1 MIFKTQKY
9 QVIKNAISYELANF
23 IYNYFLLK
31 REAVSFM
38 YIKNAVYDT
47 GMLGTWS
54 DPQVPNTYSN
64 YADYGY
70 GNFTN
75 ESVT

>member
-1 MIFKTQKY
+1 
-9 QVIKNAISYELANF
+9 
-23 IYNYFLLK
+23 
-31 REAVSFM
+31 M

-64 YADYGY
+64 YADFAMETLLMKVLPKMQKETGLQLVPTYSY
-70 GNFTN
+70 ARIL
-75 ESVT
+75 